1 MGERENIRI
10 LLLFFQDFSGLGS
23 MSNMSTLGLIKWGE
37 EIRRALGY
45 YRLLLIMSD
54 DEYGGGGGG
63 DYDYGGPR
71 CVQTI
76 LVGAN
81 VAELH
86 FSFTEEAFV
95 RNPYIL
101 STRSPN

>member
-1 MGERENIRI
+1 
-10 LLLFFQDFSGLGS
+10 
-23 MSNMSTLGLIKWGE
+23 
-37 EIRRALGY
+37 
-45 YRLLLIMSD
+45 MSD

-86 FSFTEEAFV
+86 YSFTEEAFV
-95 RNPYIL
+95 RNPYIFFTPFTEL
-101 STRSPN
+101 IVCGKG